1 MTPTKSCTPQGC
13 VREQGVARS
22 TQATPS
28 FFSPEASKPR
38 TPYRS
43 TERLASVHDRAHAA
57 EGDHEWAADGDL
69 QPDHPP
75 ENHGSAMALA
85 A

>member
-13 VREQGVARS
+13 VRDKASLAPHIHTFCLLS
-22 TQATPS
+22 T
-28 FFSPEASKPR
+28 EASKPR
-38 TPYRS
+38 TLYRS